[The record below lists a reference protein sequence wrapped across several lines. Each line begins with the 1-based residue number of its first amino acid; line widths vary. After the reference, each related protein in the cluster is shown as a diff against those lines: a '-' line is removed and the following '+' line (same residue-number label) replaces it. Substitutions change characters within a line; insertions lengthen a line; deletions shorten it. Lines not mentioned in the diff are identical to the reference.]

1 MKTKKISVQSGVVVL
16 FVVATAALRVV
27 FSFSDDLSAMANF
40 SPLGAMALFG
50 GACFSNRYKACL
62 LPVGTL
68 FLSDVILQ
76 HTVYAK
82 YSSGLLYSG
91 WMWVYG
97 AFLLMVIAG
106 RLLLRK
112 FTVSRFLLSVAI
124 TVLIHWLVTDFGVW
138 MGSTFYAQNLG
149 GYINCLVAAI
159 PFEIRF
165 LTGTLV
171 YGAVLFG
178 GILLLQQ
185 QNRLLPESVGRPE

>member
-1 MKTKKISVQSGVVVL
+1 MATKFNVQSGVVVL
-16 FVVATAALRVV
+16 FILATATLRVV
-27 FSFSDDLSAMANF
+27 FNLSDDLSVVANF

-50 GACFSNRYKACL
+50 GACFNSRWKAAL

-76 HTVYAK
+76 QTVYAK
-82 YSSGLLYSG
+82 YSSGLLYGG

-106 RLLLRK
+106 RLLLRQL
-112 FTVSRFLLSVAI
+112 TVSRFFLSVVV
-124 TVLIHWLVTDFGVW
+124 TVLIHWLVTDFSVW
-138 MGSTFYAQNLG
+138 MGSKIYAQNLG
-149 GYINCLVAAI
+149 GYINCLIAAI
-159 PFEIRF
+159 PFELRF

-185 QNRLLPESVGRPE
+185 RKSLLPAS

>member
-1 MKTKKISVQSGVVVL
+1 MKANKFSVQSGVVLL
-16 FVVATAALRVV
+16 FILATAALRVV
-27 FSFSDDLSAMANF
+27 FNFSDDLSAMANF

-50 GACFSNRYKACL
+50 GACFNSRWKAAL

-76 HTVYAK
+76 QTIYAK
-82 YSSGLLYSG
+82 YSNGLLYGG

-106 RLLLRK
+106 RLILRQLMASH
-112 FTVSRFLLSVAI
+112 FILSVI
-124 TVLIHWLVTDFGVW
+124 VTVLIHWLVTDFGVW
-138 MGSTFYAQNLG
+138 MGSKVYAQNLG
-149 GYINCLVAAI
+149 GYINCLIVAI
-159 PFEIRF
+159 PFELRF

-178 GILLLQQ
+178 GISLLQ
-185 QNRLLPESVGRPE
+185 GRKSGVPVN